1 MDCEDNC
8 IDTPH
13 DFYHYQDT
21 RAVLQEGGK
30 MHPDPPLSSLYT
42 VEIDITELY
51 PKETFQHIL
60 RHVLKYVRGI
70 DSVILRRINKF
81 SHDEY
86 ELQKTVIVLS
96 VTAIGRILLDIR
108 FPSRRRIR
116 DDRLDQAFRHIFER
130 HGDLRCLHRF
140 P

>member
-8 IDTPH
+8 IDTRH

-21 RAVLQEGGK
+21 RVVLQEDDK
-30 MHPDPPLSSLYT
+30 MHPDPRPFSSYT

-51 PKETFQHIL
+51 PEETFRHIL
-60 RHVLKYVRGI
+60 RHVLKYARDI
-70 DSVILRRINKF
+70 DSAILHRINKF
-81 SHDEY
+81 SHDEC
-86 ELQKTVIVLS
+86 ELQKTIVLS
-96 VTAIGRILLDIR
+96 VTAIGRIPLDIR

-116 DDRLDQAFRHIFER
+116 DDRLDQGFRRIFER
-130 HGDLRCLHRF
+130 HGDLQCLHRF

>member
-21 RAVLQEGGK
+21 KAVLQEDDK
-30 MHPDPPLSSLYT
+30 MHHDPLLFSSYK

-51 PKETFQHIL
+51 PKGTFRHIL
-60 RHVLKYVRGI
+60 RHVLKYARDI

-81 SHDEY
+81 SHDEC
-86 ELQKTVIVLS
+86 ELQKTIALS
-96 VTAIGRILLDIR
+96 VTAIGRMLLDIR